1 MIIGAETVRRR
12 IDSRNGGASCRSCRY
27 YEAEHDRKDALF
39 GTIKERCWCL
49 KRDSHIQNTDEGQD
63 CALYLKTIFN
73 DEESK

>member
-39 GTIKERCWCL
+39 GTVKEKDWCARTAHRI
-49 KRDSHIQNTDEGQD
+49 RDTKEGQD
-63 CALYLKTIFN
+63 CALYLKTIYN